1 MRLAQSVAGSRWS
14 GTMALLFLLGALAWG
29 VTALA
34 NWSTV
39 DGIALLM
46 ALLTVLISVIVLAF
60 SRRFM
65 RADQRR
71 TLFTLQVVA
80 FTAAM
85 VVLAF
90 ARDLISFALA
100 WCASGQLL
108 VSLVRHSNGC
118 GEAELAARRCRRSF
132 LVGDSALLI
141 AFVVLGRAADS
152 LMLSDV
158 SGAMAS
164 LSPSVLLTAAVLLVT
179 AAAVRCALPPFSGWL
194 LGSMSA
200 PTPVSALM
208 HAGFVNGGGF
218 LVIRFATVLNA
229 SPAVQ
234 GTLLA
239 LGLLA
244 ALYGGA
250 VMLVRP
256 DIKGALA
263 GSTVSQMGFMLLTCG
278 LGAYAAALWHLIAHG
293 LFKAWLFLSSGSTI
307 GMLAPGSSLPRRA
320 SHAALISA
328 VTIVM
333 VFAAS
338 QTGLTDPAIL
348 PQALAIAAGL
358 SAIDLVYR
366 RRAWPMLIL
375 AAIALTMSM
384 VVVHAMTQLVT
395 DQSRFVGG
403 MLPIAVLLILL
414 GGWVAQRF
422 IANRGLAAPL
432 YVRLVNSS
440 ALHGR

>member
-1 MRLAQSVAGSRWS
+1 
-14 GTMALLFLLGALAWG
+14 
-29 VTALA
+29 
-34 NWSTV
+34 
-39 DGIALLM
+39 
-46 ALLTVLISVIVLAF
+46 LTVMISVIVLAF
-60 SRRFM
+60 SKRYM

-71 TLFTLQVVA
+71 SLFMLQVVA

-85 VVLAF
+85 VVLAL

-108 VSLVRHSNGC
+108 VSLVGHSNGC
-118 GEAELAARRCRRSF
+118 GEAKFAARRCRRSF
-132 LVGDSALLI
+132 LIGDIALLV
-141 AFVVLGRAADS
+141 AFVLLGLTS
-152 LMLSDV
+152 KSIMLSDV
-158 SGAMAS
+158 SGAVAS
-164 LSPSVLLTAAVLLVT
+164 LSPSVLLTSAALLVI

-218 LVIRFATVLNA
+218 LLIRFATVLNA
-229 SPAVQ
+229 SPVVQ
-234 GTLLA
+234 GA
-239 LGLLA
+239 VIAIGLFA

-256 DIKGALA
+256 DVKGALA

-333 VFAAS
+333 VCAAS

-358 SAIDLVYR
+358 SAIDLVHR
-366 RRAWPMLIL
+366 RRAWPVLIL
-375 AAIALTMSM
+375 VAVALAMSIAAL
-384 VVVHAMTQLVT
+384 HAITQLIT
-395 DQSRFVGG
+395 DHSRFVGT
-403 MLPIAVLLILL
+403 LVPSAILLILL
-414 GGWVAQRF
+414 AGWVAQRF
-422 IANRGLAAPL
+422 IANRGLPTPL
-432 YVRLVNSS
+432 YVRLVNSG
-440 ALHGR
+440 ALHGRWQEDYR